1 MASLNKV
8 FLIGNLT
15 RDPELRVTPKGTAIC
30 QFGLAVNRQYKDDT
44 GATRDETTFVDIEA
58 WGKQGELVAKYLTK
72 GSPAFVEG
80 RLRLDQWEDKTSGQK
95 RSRLKIVLDNV
106 QFLGRPGGGGG
117 GGQPAAAPAGA
128 AAEDA
133 GPAAEPSSVPP
144 PRASAKPAPAAPAAP
159 PENVDEDVPF

>member
-30 QFGLAVNRQYKDDT
+30 QFGLAVNRQYKDDS

-106 QFLGRPGGGGG
+106 QFLGRPGGGG
-117 GGQPAAAPAGA
+117 QPAAAAASTAG
-128 AAEDA
+128 EDA

-144 PRASAKPAPAAPAAP
+144 PRAGARPAAAAP
-159 PENVDEDVPF
+159 QENVDEDVPF